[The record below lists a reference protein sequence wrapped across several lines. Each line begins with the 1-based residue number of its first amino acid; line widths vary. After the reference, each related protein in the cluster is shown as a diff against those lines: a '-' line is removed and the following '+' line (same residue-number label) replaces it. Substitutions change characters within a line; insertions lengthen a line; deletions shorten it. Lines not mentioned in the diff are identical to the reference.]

1 LRLVI
6 DGAVARAGEGNNE
19 FASPHLK
26 FITPCPRLTH
36 AGHHITKR
44 APAEADALRKKKPRA
59 GARGLVVRELKV
71 ASLPPSE
78 HPINPAQPCRCG
90 VTPLIVTNPLKYAYF
105 ASDCVTL

>member
-1 LRLVI
+1 M
-6 DGAVARAGEGNNE
+6 
-19 FASPHLK
+19 
-26 FITPCPRLTH
+26 
-36 AGHHITKR
+36 
-44 APAEADALRKKKPRA
+44 KKGRRPKPTFDNFSKSYTGKPRA